1 MKHMKKLT
9 AMFLAMIMAVVLAV
23 PAFAAGET
31 YTITAPDNGHT
42 YEVYQI
48 FTGDYYE
55 GVLSNIKWGQNG
67 TGTTGE
73 AVSSEIITELTGAT
87 GSDTEKLN
95 ALVEALGV

>member
-1 MKHMKKLT
+1 
-9 AMFLAMIMAVVLAV
+9 MFIAMIMAVVLAV
-23 PAFAAGET
+23 PAFAAEGN
-31 YTITAPDNGHT
+31 YTITAPNNTHT

-55 GVLSNIKWGQNG
+55 GVLSNIKWGKNG

-87 GSDTEKLN
+87 GSDAEKL
-95 ALVEALGV
+95 AVHSCFCQ